1 VREYVLT
8 LLVTAAVTYILT
20 PLVRRGAIKAGAVL
34 AVRDRDVHV
43 VPIPRLGGLAM
54 YAGLAVGL
62 LVAAQMSPLD
72 SVLSGSNMAI
82 GLLLAGGLVVAMGAI
97 DDRWGMNAISKLA
110 GQVAAGVILVASGC
124 ELGWLPL
131 PGGGTFSPTSNQAL
145 VLTVLVVVA
154 TINAVNFIDGL
165 DGLAAGVV
173 AIAAISFFLY
183 YYSLTH
189 TLRLSAEAAPTLASA
204 LLAGMC
210 LGFLPHNFFPARIFM
225 GDTGSMLLGLL
236 LAYVPISSITSL
248 DPRTLT
254 GAVNRFPEVLPL
266 LLPTTILVIPYADML
281 MAVVRRTRAGLSPFA
296 ADRKHLHHR
305 LLDIGHSHRLSVLI
319 MYLWAAMFSGL
330 IVWFSTVRTPLFAFA
345 VITLAAVLSLML
357 MSMPRLRWWQRGR
370 RKDLAPAAAAARPGG
385 PAASAATGPAAAG
398 PAAATSLGGTAAAA
412 GAPVLTREPV
422 DQPGASNWL
431 GSGGSTGA
439 RPDDRRA
446 GDLLSAGLPPG
457 GLASDDLLAGGRSR
471 GSGAGRGDG
480 LPSRRPAPPAPGG
493 PVPGGPADGARRS
506 IWEPARPAGPDRDL
520 VTDTGA
526 AGDPGAAAD
535 SGRSIWEPARRA
547 DRPGPRTPAHGRPG
561 EPAARWPDDPAP
573 AALGAEPAH
582 GFPDSGSGRALPA
595 AGAAA
600 PDELMPDVPPI
611 PPTPPARPAHPT
623 RSIVG
628 TIPPAAPL
636 GAPPPDP
643 LHPDI
648 SGPDTLSEDAMSS
661 SGLASDPLAP
671 DLLAPDART
680 GPLTPGQPDGR
691 PDGQGAEDEDA
702 DRFWSPRRPPRAR

>member
-20 PLVRRGAIKAGAVL
+20 PLVRRGAIKAGAQQ

-82 GLLLAGGLVVAMGAI
+82 GLLLAGGLVVAMGII

-236 LAYVPISSITSL
+236 LAYVPISSITTL

-281 MAVVRRTRAGLSPFA
+281 MAVVRRTRAGMSPFA

-345 VITLAAVLSLML
+345 VITLAAVLALLL
-357 MSMPRLRWWQRGR
+357 MSMPRLRWWQRAR
-370 RKDLAPAAAAARPGG
+370 RKGLAPAAAAPAARPGAAAPG
-385 PAASAATGPAAAG
+385 PAG
-398 PAAATSLGGTAAAA
+398 PAVTASLGATAAAA

-422 DQPGASNWL
+422 SQLAADDWLAAGRDPAEQYPGGRASVGDAGRPAAGTPAAGRSGQRHAARGTAAGRPAATETAASRTSANGAAGGAARSVWEPAWPAGQAGGAANGRSGSPWEPASRSGQAPGPAPDPGA
-431 GSGGSTGA
+431 GA
-439 RPDDRRA
+439 AGPGRP
-446 GDLLSAGLPPG
+446 
-457 GLASDDLLAGGRSR
+457 
-471 GSGAGRGDG
+471 AGR
-480 LPSRRPAPPAPGG
+480 PAAPGG
-493 PVPGGPADGARRS
+493 GWDSPELPGDQAAGRPPVPPA
-506 IWEPARPAGPDRDL
+506 
-520 VTDTGA
+520 
-526 AGDPGAAAD
+526 
-535 SGRSIWEPARRA
+535 
-547 DRPGPRTPAHGRPG
+547 
-561 EPAARWPDDPAP
+561 
-573 AALGAEPAH
+573 
-582 GFPDSGSGRALPA
+582 
-595 AGAAA
+595 
-600 PDELMPDVPPI
+600 PPI
-611 PPTPPARPAHPT
+611 PPIPPMPPARPA
-623 RSIVG
+623 RSVVG

-661 SGLASDPLAP
+661 SGPAASSSGPAADLAGPRTPDRPAADPLAADQP
-671 DLLAPDART
+671 GPAGQRADGDGRT
-680 GPLTPGQPDGR
+680 GHSAGHSRD
-691 PDGQGAEDEDA
+691 AEHPWP
-702 DRFWSPRRPPRAR
+702 RRRPPRRP

>member
-1 VREYVLT
+1 MREYVLT

-20 PLVRRGAIKAGAVL
+20 PLVRRGAIKAGAEQ

-62 LVAAQMSPLD
+62 LVAGQMSPLD

-82 GLLLAGGLVVAMGAI
+82 GLLLGGGLVVAMGVI

-110 GQVAAGVILVASGC
+110 GQVAAGVILVASGT

-165 DGLAAGVV
+165 DGLAAGIV

-330 IVWFSTVRTPLFAFA
+330 IVWFSTFRTPLFAFA
-345 VITLAAVLSLML
+345 VITLAAVLALLL
-357 MSMPRLRWWQRGR
+357 MSMPRLRWWQRDR
-370 RKDLAPAAAAARPGG
+370 RKDLAPAVAGQGSAAAQVPVS
-385 PAASAATGPAAAG
+385 PAAT
-398 PAAATSLGGTAAAA
+398 A
-412 GAPVLTREPV
+412 GAPVLTPEPV
-422 DQPGASNWL
+422 SQLGADDWFTAGPVSGDRYPGDASPAGRHPGGLTPADLRSDDPGPGGLRSADGRSGDARSGDVWPGDAWPTDVQRGDARSADARSGDA
-431 GSGGSTGA
+431 GSGSVRSGDARSGAAYSGESRPGA
-439 RPDDRRA
+439 RPGGERIPAERF
-446 GDLLSAGLPPG
+446 PG
-457 GLASDDLLAGGRSR
+457 EPFPAKRVPGESLRGQGRSGQR
-471 GSGAGRGDG
+471 AAAD
-480 LPSRRPAPPAPGG
+480 
-493 PVPGGPADGARRS
+493 GPAGESARS
-506 IWEPARPAGPDRDL
+506 IWEPARPASPARDRSAGSGAGTGPG
-520 VTDTGA
+520 GA
-526 AGDPGAAAD
+526 AGL
-535 SGRSIWEPARRA
+535 GRSRWEPARRA
-547 DRPGPRTPAHGRPG
+547 GDPGTRGPARDRSADHRAP
-561 EPAARWPDDPAP
+561 WPDDPALP
-573 AALGAEPAH
+573 AP
-582 GFPDSGSGRALPA
+582 GSGGART
-595 AGAAA
+595 AGWNAPA
-600 PDELMPDVPPI
+600 PDDLTADIPPI
-611 PPTPPARPAHPT
+611 PPKPSAGSG
-623 RSIVG
+623 RSVVG
-628 TIPPAAPL
+628 AIPPAVPL

-648 SGPDTLSEDAMSS
+648 SGPDALSD
-661 SGLASDPLAP
+661 D
-671 DLLAPDART
+671 
-680 GPLTPGQPDGR
+680 
-691 PDGQGAEDEDA
+691 
-702 DRFWSPRRPPRAR
+702 